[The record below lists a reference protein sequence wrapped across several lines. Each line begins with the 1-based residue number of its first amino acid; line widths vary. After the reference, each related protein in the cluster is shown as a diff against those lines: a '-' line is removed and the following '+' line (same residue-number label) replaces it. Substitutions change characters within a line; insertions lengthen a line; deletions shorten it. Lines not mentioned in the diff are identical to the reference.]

1 MSKML
6 PIVAYGHPTLR
17 RVSHDIEKDYPE
29 LDQLIENMFETM
41 YTSVGVGLAAPQINK
56 SIRLFIVDASPYAE
70 DYPDAKDFKK
80 VFINPQI
87 VEESGDSWMF
97 NEGCLSVPNIR
108 EDISRKSTVRIQY
121 YDTDFNFHDE
131 TFTGVIGRIIQHE
144 YDHLEGIIFVDK
156 VSPLKKTLLR
166 RKLNDISKGDIDV
179 SYKMIF
185 PVMKKK
191 SALNN

>member
-6 PIVAYGHPTLR
+6 PIVAYGHPALR
-17 RVSHDIEKDYPE
+17 KVSQDIDKNYPE

-41 YTSVGVGLAAPQINK
+41 YTSVGVGLAAPQVNR

-70 DYPDAKDFKK
+70 DYPEAKDFKK
-80 VFINPQI
+80 IFINPKI
-87 VEESGDSWMF
+87 VEENGEEWMF

-108 EDISRKSTVRIQY
+108 EDINRKSVVKLQY
-121 YDTDFNFHDE
+121 YDSDFKFHEEDFE
-131 TFTGVIGRIIQHE
+131 GVIGRIIQHE
-144 YDHLEGIIFVDK
+144 YDHLEGTIFVDK
-156 VSPLKKTLLR
+156 VSPLRKTLLR

-185 PVMKKK
+185 PVKKK
-191 SALNN
+191 KKKK